1 MMRLHCKVI
10 SFATA
15 AVLRLITRGLSPAE
29 NSTANRVA
37 APPAKSSAEATPGT
51 PDNRGRNVRD
61 RAANGLTLFSQPSA
75 ASDVDLTRR
84 IRRALV
90 KDKYLSTSAKN
101 IKIIAKDGSVTL
113 RAPVRMQQEQTT
125 MAHNARQVAG
135 ADRADDQLDILH
147 R

>member
-37 APPAKSSAEATPGT
+37 TPPAKSSAEATPGT

-90 KDKYLSTSAKN
+90 QVKYLSTLAK
-101 IKIIAKDGSVTL
+101 KIITKDGSVTL
-113 RAPVRMQQEQTT
+113 RAPVTTQHEQTT

>member
-1 MMRLHCKVI
+1 MMRLHWKVI

-37 APPAKSSAEATPGT
+37 TPPAKSSAEATPGT

-90 KDKYLSTSAKN
+90 QVKYLSTLAK
-101 IKIIAKDGSVTL
+101 KIITKDGSVTL
-113 RAPVRMQQEQTT
+113 RAPVTTQHEQTT

>member
-37 APPAKSSAEATPGT
+37 APPAKSSAEATPGA
-51 PDNRGRNVRD
+51 PDNSGRNVRD
-61 RAANGLTLFSQPSA
+61 RAANGLTLFSQSSA

-90 KDKYLSTSAKN
+90 QDKYLSTLA
-101 IKIIAKDGSVTL
+101 
-113 RAPVRMQQEQTT
+113 
-125 MAHNARQVAG
+125 
-135 ADRADDQLDILH
+135 
-147 R
+147 

>member
-1 MMRLHCKVI
+1 MMRLHWKVI

-37 APPAKSSAEATPGT
+37 TPPAKSSAEATPGT

-90 KDKYLSTSAKN
+90 QVKYLSTLAK
-101 IKIIAKDGSVTL
+101 KIITKDGSVTL
-113 RAPVRMQQEQTT
+113 RAPVWTQQEETT